1 HRRQPATVE
10 PNLGQSRTQLAAAGD
25 LQAGDAVRAQSR
37 LKVLG
42 FTKYRRAAARH
53 SASTP
58 MPEAVPAQP
67 EGSPA
72 IQALRKKQFPA
83 IQFRQGFGLLPS
95 HSLVRACASGRAE
108 ISHSMFFGM
117 SSLILPHSCVIIFIA
132 MTVADRD
139 R

>member
-1 HRRQPATVE
+1 MVLGRSEKRLTPCLRAPRQTRFAIMPLPPPPAGE

-58 MPEAVPAQP
+58 VPEAVPAQP
-67 EGSPA
+67 EGSR
-72 IQALRKKQFPA
+72 L
-83 IQFRQGFGLLPS
+83 FRL
-95 HSLVRACASGRAE
+95 
-108 ISHSMFFGM
+108 
-117 SSLILPHSCVIIFIA
+117 
-132 MTVADRD
+132 
-139 R
+139 